1 MISVNAPMDQAE
13 PRGARHEQQM
23 IDDGGRHGKQIAA
36 VLASGSSEEREAE
49 YVKLEQKITSAGGS
63 SKQSAIELA
72 AACVRPLIRSVL
84 CAPASRVNADEWK
97 RASLLLYAMCQ
108 LDTFTIC
115 VQMYGKGDKPVPLCL
130 DMWTVRIPA
139 VLLHLC

>member
-1 MISVNAPMDQAE
+1 MDE
-13 PRGARHEQQM
+13 SEVLEQQM
-23 IDDGGRHGKQIAA
+23 IDDGGRHGKEIAA
-36 VLASGSSEEREAE
+36 VLARGNAEEREAE
-49 YVKLEQKITSAGGS
+49 YVKLEQKIANAGGGS
-63 SKQSAIELA
+63 SSKKSVIELA

-115 VQMYGKGDKPVPLCL
+115 VQMYGKGDKPGPLCL
-130 DMWTVRIPA
+130 DMWTVRMRA
-139 VLLHLC
+139 LLHLSQIWLFVK